1 MARILVVDD
10 EQANRQMVVTILRDS
25 GHTVEGASNGAV
37 ALSHLETGD
46 WDLLITDMH
55 MPVMDGV
62 ELISQCRDLHAGLP
76 VIAISGGNFAGDT
89 GRLADAGLMGAIETV
104 SKPYKVE
111 DLVAAVDRAL
121 SGTAADQS

>member
-10 EQANRQMVVTILRDS
+10 EQSNRQMVLTILRES
-25 GHTVEGASNGAV
+25 GHTVEGASNGEV
-37 ALSHLETGD
+37 ALSHLETGV

-62 ELISQCRDLHAGLP
+62 ELISQCRDLHPGLP

-111 DLVAAVDRAL
+111 DLVAA
-121 SGTAADQS
+121 

>member
-10 EQANRQMVVTILRDS
+10 EQANRQMVVTILRGA
-25 GHTVEGASNGAV
+25 GHSVEAASNGAV

-62 ELISQCRDLHAGLP
+62 ELISQCRGLHPGLP

-89 GRLADAGLMGAIETV
+89 SRLADAGLMGAIETV

-111 DLVAAVDRAL
+111 DLISAVERAL
-121 SGTAADQS
+121 GAAEPGKI